1 MLQFQL
7 LSVSDVQTDGY
18 HVLSAFIAVSRRQG
32 GSTEGGGTLDV
43 GESCM
48 EGFRGDDT
56 NQSTGILVGTGFP
69 HGFCLLF
76 GSPEASEKI
85 KCQTFIRGGFC

>member
-18 HVLSAFIAVSRRQG
+18 HVLSAFIAVSRRQD
-32 GSTEGGGTLDV
+32 GSTEGGEALDV

-48 EGFRGDDT
+48 EGFREEEMIQI
-56 NQSTGILVGTGFP
+56 NLQ
-69 HGFCLLF
+69 
-76 GSPEASEKI
+76 AY
-85 KCQTFIRGGFC
+85 